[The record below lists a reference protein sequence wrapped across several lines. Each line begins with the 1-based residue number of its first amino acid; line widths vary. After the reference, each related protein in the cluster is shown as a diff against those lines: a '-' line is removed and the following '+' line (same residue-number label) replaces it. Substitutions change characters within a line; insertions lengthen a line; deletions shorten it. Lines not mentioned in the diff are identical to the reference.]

1 MSHAPRIRH
10 PHLLNHREIMSAK
23 LTPAT
28 KTDKRNRLFA
38 ECDLVKEDMFE
49 HQHYTILT
57 RSGIEKVQAH
67 YKITVTYK
75 ALKLE
80 PQYVVIK
87 ATATMGE
94 ARVET
99 YGSAVLANCK
109 NSYFAET
116 AEKRALSRAVLK
128 LTGLYQHGFFGEE
141 ESEQLTAE
149 AKAAAPAPAPVRPTN
164 ELLILALKEGLLNAK
179 SVAAL
184 MDIWTSLGVNE
195 QTAIKPEFTAARL
208 RIKENVELG
217 ANTPVG

>member
-1 MSHAPRIRH
+1 MSKNPAP
-10 PHLLNHREIMSAK
+10 A
-23 LTPAT
+23 PAT

-38 ECDLVKEDMFE
+38 ECDLVREDMFE

-87 ATATMGE
+87 AIATMGD

-149 AKAAAPAPAPVRPTN
+149 AKANANSNNASGTVSPWTDEEYAHYAN
-164 ELLILALKEGLLNAK
+164 LLRKATSKIEMREIFSTIPKALAGALTPLAKEFALKFA
-179 SVAAL
+179 V
-184 MDIWTSLGVNE
+184 VNE
-195 QTAIKPEFTAARL
+195 
-208 RIKENVELG
+208 
-217 ANTPVG
+217 